1 MRLARAPTLVGAGTR
16 FDRAGRRV
24 KRDWQ
29 SHLWGVLERENKK
42 HAEVR
47 LALTLAFTHLRSEG
61 GDPTRKV
68 AMDHVTLVLPN
79 VGEKLVLLVNAD
91 TPIIVDAQIRIE
103 INLAIVSKERVV
115 IDILVA
121 DTKREVPGG
130 MKLNPVL
137 NS

>member
-1 MRLARAPTLVGAGTR
+1 
-16 FDRAGRRV
+16 
-24 KRDWQ
+24 
-29 SHLWGVLERENKK
+29 
-42 HAEVR
+42 
-47 LALTLAFTHLRSEG
+47 
-61 GDPTRKV
+61 
-68 AMDHVTLVLPN
+68 MDHVTLVLPN